1 MRLREEDEVGL
12 CLVSKWFAVVLK
24 KFRHKLYVLSDS
36 QWFVVF
42 HFLSFRFYVLADF
55 KSGF

>member
-1 MRLREEDEVGL
+1 MKLVYVLFLNGL
-12 CLVSKWFAVVLK
+12 QFFFK

-42 HFLSFRFYVLADF
+42 HFLSFRFMYLQILNMY
-55 KSGF
+55 